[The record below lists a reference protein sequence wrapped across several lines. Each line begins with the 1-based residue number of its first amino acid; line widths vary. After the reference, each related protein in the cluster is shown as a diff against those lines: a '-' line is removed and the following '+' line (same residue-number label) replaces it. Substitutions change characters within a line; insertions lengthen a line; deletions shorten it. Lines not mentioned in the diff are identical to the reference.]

1 MGSSL
6 SLKFHEVATS
16 MKKSKKSC
24 FLKVTE
30 VCLGI
35 EEMMGSILD
44 SDYSEALQKLNLD
57 LILTDYTTIVLSVC
71 PLLYN
76 VLFKIP
82 AVFVDRLSGFFFKS
96 SFLIRWNITSG
107 VFEVIKREEIKKT
120 SERQLNVNAEVKPL
134 FQTNWRGE
142 SLFSG
147 RINLNKEPS
156 GRLCPSNKKLSTYWL
171 LLVISNGF
179 NLKKLSTF
187 F

>member
-16 MKKSKKSC
+16 KKKSKESF

-76 VLFKIP
+76 VLFKTP

-96 SFLIRWNITSG
+96 SFLIR
-107 VFEVIKREEIKKT
+107 
-120 SERQLNVNAEVKPL
+120 
-134 FQTNWRGE
+134 
-142 SLFSG
+142 
-147 RINLNKEPS
+147 
-156 GRLCPSNKKLSTYWL
+156 
-171 LLVISNGF
+171 
-179 NLKKLSTF
+179 
-187 F
+187 